1 MTEKRTIARPYARSA
16 FEFASAAGTVDAW
29 ASALERLAA
38 IATDPVAQALLHHP
52 RVTDAQVVETLV
64 EAGDGAFT
72 GPIEN
77 FIRILVEGGRVD
89 IAPQIKELFGEM
101 KAEATGVSNVVVH
114 TAFELEDSQRSS
126 LEDSIKRVLGRGITM
141 SSVVDQTLIG
151 GAIVSVGD
159 KVIDLSVRGRLQ
171 GLTNQLS

>member
-16 FEFASAAGTVDAW
+16 FEFASGAGTVDAW

-38 IATDPVAQALLHHP
+38 IVIDPVAQTLLHHP
-52 RVTDAQVVETLV
+52 RVTDDQIVETLI

-77 FIRILVEGGRVD
+77 FIRILVEGGRLA
-89 IAPQIKELFGEM
+89 IAPQIGTLFREM
-101 KAEATGVSNVVVH
+101 KAEASGVSTVVVH
-114 TAFELEDSQRSS
+114 TAFELEDAQRSS
-126 LEDSIKRVLGRGITM
+126 LEEAIKRVLGRGIAM
-141 SSVVDQTLIG
+141 SSEVDKTLIG
-151 GAIVSVGD
+151 GAIVSIGD